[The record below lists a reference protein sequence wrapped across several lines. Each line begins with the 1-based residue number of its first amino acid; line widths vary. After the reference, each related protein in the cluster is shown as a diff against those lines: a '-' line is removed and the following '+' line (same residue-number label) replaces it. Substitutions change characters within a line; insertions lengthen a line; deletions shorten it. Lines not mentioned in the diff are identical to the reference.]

1 MVEGCGQ
8 VATRLR
14 GQNVQ
19 VCSQR
24 CLCEM
29 REGEVQNQQS
39 RFSRCPGAQWQA
51 SSGMARLCGLCPR
64 TWSALRPAPLTQ
76 TAGGA
81 EPGACRGTR
90 RGPRHPSN
98 CSPVFKGSSL
108 YRTAKGPLFHVT
120 LVALLVMTR
129 RIGSALASV
138 SVSMVSDSVRAWGG
152 GWGGAG
158 VDVFA

>member
-64 TWSALRPAPLTQ
+64 AWSALRPAPLAQ

-98 CSPVFKGSSL
+98 CSPVFKGSSPGIL
-108 YRTAKGPLFHVT
+108 FSSLSTAIPWEE
-120 LVALLVMTR
+120 TR
-129 RIGSALASV
+129 CQPWLKTETNPESSR
-138 SVSMVSDSVRAWGG
+138 
-152 GWGGAG
+152 
-158 VDVFA
+158 